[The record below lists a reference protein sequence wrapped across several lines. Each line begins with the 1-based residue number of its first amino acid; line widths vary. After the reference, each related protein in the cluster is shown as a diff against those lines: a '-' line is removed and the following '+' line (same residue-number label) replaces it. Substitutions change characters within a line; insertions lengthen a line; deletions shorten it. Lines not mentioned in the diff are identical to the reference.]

1 VQVIEKTA
9 ESLLTL
15 LPGYDA
21 LLVRPGNIMG
31 LPALNSSYNLKG
43 GVANPRKFIK
53 LLYIAHESQK
63 CQ

>member
-15 LPGYDA
+15 LPGCDA
-21 LLVRPGNIMG
+21 LFVRSGNIMG
-31 LPALNSSYNLKG
+31 LPALDSSYDLKDG
-43 GVANPRKFIK
+43 AASPLKFIN